1 MTEPRWHHR
10 DAVRVSVATTLGRSV
25 LSYLFAAAVVTV
37 ALVVKIAFASLG
49 QDHPFLLLPTAVI
62 IATWYGGGGPG
73 LFATTLCAVG
83 ADVLFL
89 PPAGFGTTPSDL
101 FALLVMLVE
110 GFVIVFVT
118 DSLREARREAAEHGL
133 EADRAHRSVAFS
145 LSVRDELLGL
155 WVQKLSGPL
164 GHVRAAGQEARRAV
178 ETGDADAARKALE
191 RLEADID
198 LLQRTTTATLDA
210 GTARAPP
217 TAAPSTCRSRRADAP
232 GIAARWSASGRRYA
246 PRTTAASSARSATIC
261 SATSRTTCHA
271 GVRCRLHADAL
282 ATRYAARFGLR
293 LL

>member
-110 GFVIVFVT
+110 GFVIVFVV
-118 DSLREARREAAEHGL
+118 DSLREARRQAAEFG
-133 EADRAHRSVAFS
+133 ENADRARRATSLS

-155 WVQKLSGPL
+155 WTQKLVGPL
-164 GHVRAAGQEARRAV
+164 AHVRESSRQAQEALAS
-178 ETGDADAARKALE
+178 GDADAAARALAALE
-191 RLEADID
+191 SDID
-198 LLQRTTTATLDA
+198 LVQRTTQTSIPVTQQ
-210 GTARAPP
+210 
-217 TAAPSTCRSRRADAP
+217 
-232 GIAARWSASGRRYA
+232 
-246 PRTTAASSARSATIC
+246 PR
-261 SATSRTTCHA
+261 
-271 GVRCRLHADAL
+271 
-282 ATRYAARFGLR
+282 
-293 LL
+293 